1 LTAVPKKVTIVTE
14 MVTAQEPAVVLFG
27 RVRRAILALFFT
39 RPDESFYLREI
50 VRRTGFGVGPVQREV
65 RQLLDCGIL
74 VRDRDRFFRV
84 NAASPIFEPL
94 KQIVVRTMGVG
105 DVLRGRLSA
114 ISDRIVVAFVFGSF
128 ARGEQGEGSDVDVL
142 VVSKDRK
149 LGLVEATDLLSGAQE
164 RLGREVNPFVLN
176 AAEFRRKMREGNH
189 FIRRVV
195 AGEKVFLIGGGDE
208 LERLAEERVVE
219 AAQQQRGRNRRLA
232 RAGRS

>member
-1 LTAVPKKVTIVTE
+1 
-14 MVTAQEPAVVLFG
+14 
-27 RVRRAILALFFT
+27 
-39 RPDESFYLREI
+39 LRENG
-50 VRRTGFGVGPVQREV
+50 VWFANHHSVYPTSTEVNGTVLATGVFPRRS
-65 RQLLDCGIL
+65 GITANKEY
-74 VRDRDRFFRV
+74 R
-84 NAASPIFEPL
+84 PEIEPL